1 MSESEIR
8 ALLRTIRA
16 DLDRALRKV
25 VLPTALGAG
34 IALSA
39 GCSDDAETPHP
50 DAKTPDA
57 ALVDSVRPD
66 QQGVDQAV
74 VADGAVPA
82 DQQTDQQGAD
92 SQPGWDFYPPPPYMA
107 PDASPLY
114 LSVERRG

>member
-39 GCSDDAETPHP
+39 GCSDDASTPQP
-50 DAKTPDA
+50 DAMTSDA
-57 ALVDSVRPD
+57 ALVDSASPD

-74 VADGAVPA
+74 ADGAAPA
-82 DQQTDQQGAD
+82 GRAGRGARGARAHARALRRPRPR
-92 SQPGWDFYPPPPYMA
+92 PGP
-107 PDASPLY
+107 
-114 LSVERRG
+114 